1 MCHNTKHPYSPQCTC
16 ASCQDAGQF
25 VRRHLSFRE
34 RKNLR
39 LLQNNTCN
47 GHCNCQNCNSAAQNG
62 EYSARLPHW
71 RERRQQRQSGSG
83 QISQADVAGIIP
95 VIHLISRIDAPVPV
109 IPGTLRVPEGEL
121 GQNKSNVKVVFSIQN
136 LGNQPCRTTI
146 PHFTESEK
154 FVRDTYINLRKIAA
168 SKLSGFRV
176 GGTLTIPDLALPE
189 RYKTS
194 MALPQ
199 QLEMEQQELVEVKT
213 YKTDNHSSMISKLVQ
228 QISARRPIREYRPG
242 MGLLEGKYQS
252 IVLDYRGQEDKCAL
266 IRTIVAKLK
275 QRLETSF
282 PDVQFIIQIITNKGH
297 TCQGCSPF

>member
-1 MCHNTKHPYSPQCTC
+1 MCHHTKHPYSPQCNC
-16 ASCQDAGQF
+16 ASCYDAGQF

-39 LLQNNTCN
+39 LLPNTPCV
-47 GHCNCQNCNSAAQNG
+47 GHCNCQNCNNDVQNN
-62 EYSARLPHW
+62 EQSARLLNW

-95 VIHLISRIDAPVPV
+95 LIHLISQINAPVPV

-121 GQNKSNVKVVFSIQN
+121 GRNISNVKVVYSIQN
-136 LGNQPCRTTI
+136 LGNKPCLTTI

-154 FVRDTYINLRKIAA
+154 FVRDSYMNLRKIAA
-168 SKLSGFRV
+168 SKLSRFRV
-176 GGTLTIPDLALPE
+176 GDRLTIPDLALPD

-199 QLEMEQQELVEVKT
+199 QLELEQQELVEVKT

-228 QISARRPIREYRPG
+228 QIAARQPIREYRPG

-282 PDVQFIIQIITNKGH
+282 PDVQFIVQIITNKGH
-297 TCQGCSPF
+297 TCKGCSPF